1 MAQEQIDSLLN
12 RVDSR
17 YRLSMV
23 VSRRAA
29 QIKKGFPDL
38 LDASE
43 VPNARNSV
51 SVALKEMVLDRE
63 VRWGND
69 LPTTHELGKVVER
82 ERPDNQEDYSVSV
95 AEGSKK

>member
-1 MAQEQIDSLLN
+1 MAQEQIDNLLD

-17 YRLSMV
+17 YRLAMV

-38 LDASE
+38 LEPDE
-43 VPNARNSV
+43 LPQARNSV
-51 SVALKEMVLDRE
+51 SVALKELVLHRD

-69 LPTTHELGKVVER
+69 LPSLQELNKVVQKER
-82 ERPDNQEDYSVSV
+82 SDTNADYSVSV
-95 AEGSKK
+95 AE